1 MLFQQKYSI
10 FTTVST
16 GKPLLATPIRHI
28 HLTIRRRVHA
38 DVRAAGFGDLT
49 PAHLYVFQLPG
60 PDGVRP
66 TELAARMNMTKQ
78 AANHLLS
85 GLEARGYIQRVAA
98 AGDGRGK
105 VLRLTARG
113 REGTR
118 IMNESALRL
127 EDEWAHRLGGEALER
142 LRQEL
147 AELAGIADDS
157 ASSPT
162 GRYAPDEPDAIPG
175 LSGVEAVSSF

>member
-1 MLFQQKYSI
+1 
-10 FTTVST
+10 VST
-16 GKPLLATPIRHI
+16 GKPLLATLTRQV

-38 DVRAAGFGDLT
+38 DVRAAGFDDLT
-49 PAHLYVFQLPG
+49 PAHLYIFQLPG
-60 PDGVRP
+60 PDGTRP

-113 REGTR
+113 REVAR

-127 EDEWAHRLGGEALER
+127 EGEWAGRLGGQALER

-147 AELAGIADDS
+147 ADLADIAGDS
-157 ASSPT
+157 ASLPNWHY
-162 GRYAPDEPDAIPG
+162 RPDEPGKFPNHPA
-175 LSGVEAVSSF
+175 